1 MSHHIF
7 KKIILIGR
15 PAAGKSEVIDFIK
28 RMPVDKRKRNFHI
41 GDIVE
46 FDDFLYV
53 WQTFEDDDIWD
64 KKLHRPRKNTS
75 SDYYFYDHD
84 VWNFFIHKI
93 NLAYAKEIARNKG
106 LHDTHTALIE
116 FSRGGENGFREAF
129 SHLSDEILQEA
140 GIVYISVSYEESVRK
155 NRRRFRPEL
164 ADSILYHSLPD
175 DKMEFYYKVNDWE
188 RLSGGKPSGY
198 IDIRDHKV
206 PFAVLFNEPEVT
218 DSDEKMG
225 PALLNLFETLY
236 SMVYR
241 QNS

>member
-1 MSHHIF
+1 MSHNIF

-28 RMPVDKRKRNFHI
+28 RTNPEERRNRFHI

-46 FDDFLYV
+46 FDDFIYV

-64 KKLHRPRKNTS
+64 KKLHKPRKNTS

-84 VWNFFIHKI
+84 IWNFFIHKI
-93 NLAYAKEIARNKG
+93 NLAYAKEIARNKDF
-106 LHDTHTALIE
+106 HNNHTALIE
-116 FSRGGENGFREAF
+116 FSRGGENGFAEAF
-129 SHLSDEILQEA
+129 SHLSDEILKDA

-175 DKMEFYYKVNDWE
+175 DKMEFYYKINDWE
-188 RLSGGKPSGY
+188 KLTDNKPSGY
-198 IDIRDHKV
+198 IRIRNFNV
-206 PFAVLFNEPEVT
+206 PFVVLYNEPEVT
-218 DSDEKMG
+218 DSDAKLG
-225 PALLNLFETLY
+225 PALEKVLGELY
-236 SMVYR
+236 SLMKI
-241 QNS
+241 

>member
-15 PAAGKSEVIDFIK
+15 PAAGKSEVIDYIK
-28 RMPVDKRKRNFHI
+28 RTNLEERRNRFHI
-41 GDIVE
+41 GEIIE
-46 FDDFLYV
+46 FDDFIYV

-64 KKLHRPRKNTS
+64 KKLHKPRKNTS
-75 SDYYFYDHD
+75 SDYYFYEHD
-84 VWNFFIHKI
+84 IWNFFIHKI
-93 NLAYAKEIARNKG
+93 NLAYSKAIARNKN

-129 SHLSDEILQEA
+129 SHLSDEILKDA
-140 GIVYISVSYEESVRK
+140 AILYISVSYEESVRK

-188 RLSGGKPSGY
+188 KLTDNKPSGY
-198 IDIRDHKV
+198 LRIKNFNV
-206 PFAVLFNEPEVT
+206 PFTVLYNEPEVT
-218 DSDEKMG
+218 DSDSKLG
-225 PALLNLFETLY
+225 PALEQVFNSLYNL
-236 SMVYR
+236 MK
-241 QNS
+241 

>member
-7 KKIILIGR
+7 KKIILLGR

-28 RMPVDKRKRNFHI
+28 RTPLEERKNKFHI
-41 GDIVE
+41 GEIVE

-64 KKLHRPRKNTS
+64 KKLHKPRKNTS

-84 VWNFFIHKI
+84 IWNFFIHKI
-93 NLAYAKEIARNKG
+93 NLAYAKEIARNKT

-116 FSRGGENGFREAF
+116 FSRGGENGFSEAF
-129 SHLSDEILQEA
+129 SHLSDEILKDA
-140 GIVYISVSYEESVRK
+140 GIVYISVSYQESVRK

-175 DKMEFYYKVNDWE
+175 DKMEFYYRTNDWE
-188 RLSGGKPSGY
+188 RITDNKPSGY
-198 IDIRDHKV
+198 IKIRNFDV
-206 PFAVLFNEPEVT
+206 PFAVLKNEPEVT
-218 DSDEKMG
+218 DSDAKLG
-225 PALLNLFETLY
+225 PALTEVF
-236 SMVYR
+236 
-241 QNS
+241 NSLHKMMKG

>member
-7 KKIILIGR
+7 KKIILLGR

-28 RMPVDKRKRNFHI
+28 RTNPEERRSKLHI

-64 KKLHRPRKNTS
+64 KKLHKPRKNTS

-84 VWNFFIHKI
+84 IWNFFIHKI
-93 NLAYAKEIARNKG
+93 NLAYAKEIARNKN

-116 FSRGGENGFREAF
+116 FSRGGENGFGEAF
-129 SHLSDEILQEA
+129 SHLSDEILKDA

-175 DKMEFYYKVNDWE
+175 DKMEFYYRVNDWE
-188 RLSGGKPSGY
+188 KLTGNKPSGY
-198 IDIRDHKV
+198 IRVRNFDV
-206 PFAVLFNEPEVT
+206 PFSVLYNEPEVT
-218 DSDEKMG
+218 DSDSKLG
-225 PALLNLFETLY
+225 PALINVFDTLIKL
-236 SMVYR
+236 MK
-241 QNS
+241 